1 MTTLSK
7 RPRKKSVLKM
17 ILVGDPSVGKT
28 SLIQQY
34 VHGRFK
40 HSYQVTIGLD
50 VLSKIIEF
58 PDREVE
64 ISINDIGGQARFATL
79 RSLFYNGTHL
89 AMLVYDCTR
98 PQTLQNLIT
107 TWNKEL
113 EQFIHPKEGEPKL
126 IKLMVGNKADLDD
139 LRTIT
144 TEEGEEVAQTIGAVK
159 HIIASAKENQNVDMA
174 FTEITQS
181 YIDALE

>member
-1 MTTLSK
+1 MVVLK
-7 RPRKKSVLKM
+7 NKPRSVLKM

-34 VHGRFK
+34 VHGKFK

-50 VLSKIIEF
+50 VLSKTIEF
-58 PDREVE
+58 PDRDVE

-89 AMLVYDCTR
+89 ALLVYDCTR

-113 EQFIHPKEGEPKL
+113 EKFVLPKENEPRI
-126 IKLMVGNKADLDD
+126 IKIMVGNKVDLED
-139 LRTIT
+139 LRSVTI
-144 TEEGEEVAQTIGAVK
+144 EEGEEVAKKIGAIK
-159 HIIASAKENQNVDMA
+159 HIVASAKENQNVDVA
-174 FTEITQS
+174 FTEITTA
-181 YIDALE
+181 YINAISK

>member
-1 MTTLSK
+1 MVALSK
-7 RPRKKSVLKM
+7 KPRSVLKM

-50 VLSKIIEF
+50 VLSKTVEF

-79 RSLFYNGTHL
+79 RSLFYGGTHL

-113 EQFIHPKEGEPKL
+113 EKFILPKEAEPRL

-144 TEEGEEVAQTIGAVK
+144 TEEGEEVAQKIGAVK
-159 HIIASAKENQNVDMA
+159 HIIASAKENENVDVA
-174 FTEITQS
+174 FSEITQAYLGS
-181 YIDALE
+181 ISN